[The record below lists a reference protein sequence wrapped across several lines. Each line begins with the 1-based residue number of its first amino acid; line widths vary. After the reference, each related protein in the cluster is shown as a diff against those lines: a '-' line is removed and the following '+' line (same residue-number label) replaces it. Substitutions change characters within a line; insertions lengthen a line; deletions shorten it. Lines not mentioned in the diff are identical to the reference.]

1 MAEAWRIHNKCH
13 SNPVERN
20 SDSELLILASSLFN
34 GMESIEV
41 GGGSEVQ
48 GNLVS
53 NRTVFGGGS
62 EVKAS

>member
-13 SNPVERN
+13 SNPVEKD
-20 SDSELLILASSLFN
+20 SDSELLVLASSLFN
-34 GMESIEV
+34 GMESIEM

-48 GNLVS
+48 GNLGS
-53 NRTVFGGGS
+53 NSTVFCGGS